1 MSDHDDAR
9 HSGVPRG
16 PGDVVPDE
24 IDGDDL
30 VDPDELVDGRTLD
43 ELEDYLDRG
52 RSPRDPAI
60 EASAACRLAL
70 RALEQVRG
78 LSLSALED
86 EAARVPTRDD
96 SWIAGLL
103 ESIKAEVVGGRD
115 IPLRH
120 ADPGVRLGVT
130 EAAVRGLL
138 RQVGDAVDGVVV
150 RSSELDGDVS
160 EAGAPI
166 EVTLTMTARYGVPLR
181 DAAQALRAAAV
192 SALALHTE
200 LAVVAVHVEVDD
212 VWLDEGS
219 GR

>member
-9 HSGVPRG
+9 RSGVPRG

-138 RQVGDAVDGVVV
+138 RQVGDPV
-150 RSSELDGDVS
+150 DGDVS

>member
-9 HSGVPRG
+9 AP
-16 PGDVVPDE
+16 
-24 IDGDDL
+24 
-30 VDPDELVDGRTLD
+30 VDPSELVDGRTLE

-52 RSPRDPAI
+52 RSPRDPSI
-60 EASAACRLAL
+60 EESAACRLAL
-70 RALEQVRG
+70 RALERVRG
-78 LSLSALED
+78 LSLAVLED
-86 EAARVPTRDD
+86 EASRLPTRDD
-96 SWIAGLL
+96 SWIAGLI

-120 ADPGVRLGVT
+120 PDPSVRLGVT

-181 DAAQALRAAAV
+181 DAAQALRAAAA

-200 LAVVAVHVEVDD
+200 LQVAAVHVVVDD
-212 VWLDEGS
+212 VWLDG
-219 GR
+219 GGAR